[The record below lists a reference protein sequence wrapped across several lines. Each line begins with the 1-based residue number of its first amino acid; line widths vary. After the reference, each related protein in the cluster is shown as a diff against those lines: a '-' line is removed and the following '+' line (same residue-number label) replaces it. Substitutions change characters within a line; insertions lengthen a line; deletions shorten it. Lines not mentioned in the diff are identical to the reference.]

1 MKKYKVTSIPLP
13 KAKDGVPGP
22 TIFPERP
29 LNANEAYT
37 PEYFN
42 SLYNTSYTSDAFDDP
57 KDFMNAMRN
66 PQTGEFVT
74 NCPEGYEY
82 YKGECI
88 PRENAQELMDEH
100 LLEWKEDD
108 YQQRSL
114 DAMQFNNKMSDL
126 SDKSQQQKIDV
137 WLNIFKRSSKSQRI
151 HPLDTYSKETMN
163 RLVPAVDK
171 DGNIITDENGNQL
184 TETILDQVKKTHY
197 VEKVHNKYNVYP
209 LEAMQSKIWHN
220 GFNENQ
226 FKNYW
231 GLDPKQVKEQ
241 LGTLIDKSAN
251 TYSATMRSKIY
262 TRALEQGESIED
274 VIKDLRP
281 GLGVQENM
289 QTKFEPDLSRVVQ
302 EGYDDLVG
310 SVLKGYDEE
319 QAKKIKYDLEKQFD
333 FSNVSGWSKV
343 KDQDLSVWKIANDV
357 DKKYSNWWIGQ
368 GKDQEEKNLRANI
381 VKKAQSTIA
390 TPPDSGIFSLQ
401 DGESSL
407 PDISDEKY
415 NQHQG
420 YDAFSGMDEYI
431 KTTQQNLYAKQ
442 SSDARKLSNQA
453 AAMSALNEATGMGE
467 ALQAYMTDHAG
478 GAKNI
483 REIIEKAY
491 NNKNITEGDKAYM
504 LGQLVK
510 DVENIEKGEDPK
522 FEFKL
527 KDGTHLFD
535 LGRENATTNDMFDGD
550 YSYNDEM
557 EALYT
562 PGAYQDHLWDLQDPS
577 KTLRSSNH
585 AFQEASLGSK
595 IWDVMSNP
603 ADALMYALDDRKE
616 MWGTDGMSY
625 NEKKEFERTHAYER
639 QDGTFKFADMNTAKW
654 TDHLN
659 PITLAPF
666 LLSGINPFHIA
677 DELSRTPTLDRGI
690 DLGYDFAMD
699 MATLVSGGGS
709 KVLQG
714 ANTLNKINKI
724 KKTLSLAKG
733 PGGLNKLLGKT
744 APIINTPKTS
754 GISQAWNKYQNFWQ
768 GLGDFGTY
776 AMSGTA
782 PTRYAANWIGNSM
795 KYGMVPYVAESL
807 KPDGYIHQ
815 GLKDISNYD
824 FGSAANNLFAGH
836 FALPLAGGQALRGIR
851 GLKNFNFNNMLPGR
865 FTTNTGKKFGSEPLL
880 KKGMFNNELDPN
892 IFHENIAP
900 YYTKKDYKNLV
911 KELHPDVIKFRD
923 PSLKDWQAK
932 EKWDLMSFMNQTGA
946 GSKNTSNSILF
957 NEAGTPGLVE
967 YPYGINTKFG
977 KFEFGKP
984 QFQTKKNLWE
994 LTNTKKE
1001 KYKKGGKVLPK
1012 ARIGLG
1018 GTGVRTSSGW
1028 PSLNQKTP
1036 SWIKP
1041 TSPLDINNVAG
1052 LTNSIRKVIPGLGE
1066 NMNILDFLGPEVSP
1080 EIAEAVA
1087 ANLEKPHFPNQF
1099 HSTSNLGNFAN
1110 QKNVSVDQLKGAI
1123 YKEALGPTMKWPLL
1137 EKGIISKYNF
1147 MPESLPFSELQEIT
1161 NNSLVD
1167 LSSWYNLRGYEDG
1180 LFKRELPSLG
1190 FENLGN
1196 TYKDYNEMMGLTGAT
1211 YEEGYGPE
1219 NLKQTV
1225 FTGLGLGS
1233 KQHRNPEETLFHTRS
1248 YVDPDTPDTTNLME
1262 WQADPFQGQ
1271 YHIWNNSKKYLK
1283 GATKQLE
1290 ALRNLTA
1297 EEWQND
1303 FKLHSTTDRDYLKHH
1318 DLYSVSK
1325 EGEVNPKTKSW
1336 QDWKEL
1342 KIKESEWDV
1351 QRLEG
1356 DILNATGRNK
1366 EQKQILE
1373 KNWQSMALQKSFELA
1388 ANNGHTKVRLPTAET
1403 TIKIQGYEKVQ
1414 QASGDNTIDWSNQNW
1429 GENLTNNTEGN
1440 TGLGI
1445 DEAMDYKKSH
1455 KTIIKKYSEKAI
1467 SKLLLKSF
1475 NITKDQIKL
1484 KTDRN
1489 GNTWYEVEI
1498 PKTFLEGKAQIIHQ
1512 DGGIVMDLNE
1522 SQISNY
1528 AENGWI
1534 IEDV

>member
-42 SLYNTSYTSDAFDDP
+42 SLYDMPYTSDAFDDP

-66 PQTGEFVT
+66 PQTGEYVT

-88 PRENAQELMDEH
+88 PRENVQELMDQH
-100 LLEWKEDD
+100 FLEQQEDD
-108 YQQRSL
+108 YQQRSF
-114 DAMQFNNKMSDL
+114 DAMQWNNKMSDL
-126 SDKSQQQKIDV
+126 SDKTQQQMIDI
-137 WLNIFKRSSKSQRI
+137 WLNTFKRSSKSQRI

-163 RLVPAVDK
+163 RVVPAVDK
-171 DGNIITDENGNQL
+171 NGNIITDENGNQL

-197 VEKVHNKYNVYP
+197 VEKVDNKYNVYP
-209 LEAMQSKIWHN
+209 LEAMHSKIWHN
-220 GFNENQ
+220 GFNEDQ

-231 GLDPKQVKEQ
+231 GLDPKQVREQ

-251 TYSATMRSKIY
+251 TYNTTMRSKIY
-262 TRALEQGESIED
+262 ERALEQGKSIED

-281 GLGVQENM
+281 GLGVQKNM

-357 DKKYSNWWIGQ
+357 EGKYSNWWIGQ

-381 VKKAQSTIA
+381 VKEAQSTTY
-390 TPPDSGIFSLQ
+390 TPDRDMFPKGFGQINA
-401 DGESSL
+401 ETAA
-407 PDISDEKY
+407 ISDEKF

-420 YDAFSGMDEYI
+420 YDAFSGLDNHI
-431 KTTQQNLYAKQ
+431 LTTQQRIEDQKRSA
-442 SSDARKLSNQA
+442 ARKHSNEVA
-453 AAMSALNEATGMGE
+453 VMNALNEATGMGE

-478 GAKNI
+478 GGKKI
-483 REIIEKAY
+483 REIIERAY

-510 DVENIEKGEDPK
+510 DAENIEKGEDPK
-522 FEFKL
+522 FEFRL

-535 LGRENATTNDMFDGD
+535 LERENATTSMFDGD
-550 YSYNDEM
+550 FSYNDQM
-557 EALYT
+557 DALYT
-562 PGAYQDHLWDLQDPS
+562 PGAYQDHLWDLHNN
-577 KTLRSSNH
+577 TLKSSNH

-595 IWDVMSNP
+595 IWDVLSNP
-603 ADALMYALDDRKE
+603 ADAIMYGLHPHKE

-639 QDGTFKFADMNTAKW
+639 QDGTIDFADMNTAKW

-666 LLSGINPFHIA
+666 LLSGINPFHIG
-677 DELSRTPTLDRGI
+677 DELYRTPTVDRGI
-690 DLGYDFAMD
+690 DLGWDFASD

-709 KVLQG
+709 KVLKAG
-714 ANTLNKINKI
+714 STLNKMNKI
-724 KKTLSLAKG
+724 KKALSLAKG
-733 PGGLNKLLGKT
+733 PSGLNKLLGKA
-744 APIINTPKTS
+744 APITNTSKTS
-754 GISQAWNKYQNFWQ
+754 GLSQAWNKYQNLWQ
-768 GLGDFGTY
+768 GLGDFGTW

-782 PTRYAANWIGNSM
+782 PTRYGANWLGNYM
-795 KYGMVPYVAESL
+795 KYGMIPYAAESL
-807 KPDGYIHQ
+807 KQDGYIHQ

-824 FGSAANNLFAGH
+824 FKSGASNLFAGH
-836 FALPLAGGQALRGIR
+836 FAIPLVGGQALRGIQ
-851 GLKNFNFNNMLPGR
+851 GLKNFNFNNMAPGR
-865 FTTNTGKKFGSEPLL
+865 FTTNTGRKFGREPLL
-880 KKGMFNNELDPN
+880 KNGIFNNELDPN
-892 IFHENIAP
+892 IFHQKIAP
-900 YYTKKDYKNLV
+900 YYTKKDFRNLS
-911 KELHPDVIKFRD
+911 KKFHPDLVNSRD

-932 EKWDLMSFMNQTGA
+932 EKWDLMNFMNQTGSA
-946 GSKNTSNSILF
+946 PKNTSNSIFF
-957 NEAGTPGLVE
+957 NEAGTPGLIE

-1001 KYKKGGKVLPK
+1001 TYKKGGKVLPK
-1012 ARIGLG
+1012 ARRGIGMS
-1018 GTGVRTSSGW
+1018 GVRTSSGW

-1036 SWIKP
+1036 RWIKP
-1041 TSPLDINNVAG
+1041 TSSLDMNNVAG

-1066 NMNILDFLGPEVSP
+1066 NINILDFIGSEVSP
-1080 EIAEAVA
+1080 EIAEAVV

-1099 HSTSNLGNFAN
+1099 HSTSNLGKFAD
-1110 QKNVSVDQLKGAI
+1110 QKNVSVDQLKGSI

-1137 EKGIISKYNF
+1137 EKSIISKYNS
-1147 MPESLPFSELQEIT
+1147 MPESIPFSELQEIT

-1180 LFKRELPSLG
+1180 LFKRKLPNLG

-1196 TYKDYNEMMGLTGAT
+1196 TYKEYNEMMGLTGAT
-1211 YEEGYGPE
+1211 YKEGYGPE

-1233 KQHRNPEETLFHTRS
+1233 KEHRNPEETLFHTRS

-1262 WQADPFQGQ
+1262 WQGDPFQSK
-1271 YHIWNNSKKYLK
+1271 YHIWKNSEKYLK

-1290 ALRNLTA
+1290 AVRNLTA

-1303 FKLHSTTDRDYLKHH
+1303 FKLHSTTD
-1318 DLYSVSK
+1318 
-1325 EGEVNPKTKSW
+1325 PKTTTW
-1336 QDWKEL
+1336 QDWKEQTIQG
-1342 KIKESEWDV
+1342 KEWDV
-1351 QRLEG
+1351 QRLEA
-1356 DILNATGRNK
+1356 DIVKAKGRNK
-1366 EQKQILE
+1366 EQKQILA
-1373 KNWQSMALQKSFELA
+1373 KNWESMALQKSFELA
-1388 ANNGHTKVRLPTAET
+1388 ANNGYTKVRLPTAET
-1403 TIKIQGYEKVQ
+1403 TIKIQGYEKAQ
-1414 QASGDNTIDWSNQNW
+1414 QASGDNTIDWANQDW
-1429 GENLTNNTEGN
+1429 GENLANNSEGN

-1445 DEAMDYKKSH
+1445 NEAMDYQKSH